1 MDNER
6 DARRQTRDRIAKA
19 VERLVDPPL
28 SATDYMERFTDR
40 ARTSYRAAVDEAS
53 SCGCGGKDGI
63 VIGVSDCAEIAPTAH
78 NLITL
83 TVFSHHA
90 GGSTDTAFFDPEAA
104 KQIVN
109 RLGEAIAVA
118 ERVAREGAPT

>member
-6 DARRQTRDRIAKA
+6 SAQRDLHNRMVKA
-19 VERLVDPPL
+19 VERLVDPPK
-28 SATDYMERFTDR
+28 SALDYMERFTR
-40 ARTSYRAAVDEAS
+40 REVTSYCAAVDEAS
-53 SCGCGGKDGI
+53 SCSCGGKDGL
-63 VIGVSDCAEIAPTAH
+63 VIGVSDCAKISPTAH

-90 GGSTDTAFFDPEAA
+90 GGTTETAFFDHEAA

-118 ERVAREGAPT
+118 ERVAREGAPR